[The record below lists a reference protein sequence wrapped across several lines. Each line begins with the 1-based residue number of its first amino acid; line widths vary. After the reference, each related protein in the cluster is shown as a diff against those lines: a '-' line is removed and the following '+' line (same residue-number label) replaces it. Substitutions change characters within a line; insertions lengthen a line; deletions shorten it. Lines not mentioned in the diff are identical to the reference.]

1 VIRRLL
7 QGTIGLVALLV
18 LWQLAG
24 DRGWL
29 GRSFAPPSRVLD
41 TLRDPTKSDLL
52 QRAFRATSS
61 TALRGFVIGVV
72 LALAVAAISQ
82 LLPMLRPG
90 LDRLAA
96 VLQAL
101 PIIALA
107 PLFIVTVGRDG
118 TPVAIS
124 AIAACFP
131 MFVAATSAFGAART
145 IHLDVV
151 HVLGST
157 ALQQFGR
164 VRVPAS
170 IPGLTEGLRLAAPAA
185 VLGAILGEWFG
196 APRGLGILMVNAM
209 QNYQVGVLWTAALL
223 GALLSMVAFGMLS
236 LLAFAAHRRFEP

>member
-1 VIRRLL
+1 MIRRAAQAAFGLGLL
-7 QGTIGLVALLV
+7 VV

-29 GRSFAPPSRVLD
+29 GRSFAPPSRIWD
-41 TLRDPTKSDLL
+41 TLRDPTKTELL
-52 QRAFRATSS
+52 RRATRATAS
-61 TALRGFVIGVV
+61 TSVRGFLIGVV
-72 LALAVAAISQ
+72 IAVAAAAVSQ
-82 LLPMLRPG
+82 LVPALRPG
-90 LDRLAA
+90 LHRLAA

-107 PLFIVTVGRDG
+107 PLFIVTVGRSG

-131 MFVAATSAFGAART
+131 MFVAATAAFGAARV

-157 ALQQFGR
+157 PLQQFGR
-164 VRVPAS
+164 VRLPAS
-170 IPGLTEGLRLAAPAA
+170 IPGLTDGLRLAAPAA

-223 GALLSMVAFGMLS
+223 GAVLSMLAYGVLS
-236 LLAFAAHRRFEP
+236 GLAVGAHRRFAT